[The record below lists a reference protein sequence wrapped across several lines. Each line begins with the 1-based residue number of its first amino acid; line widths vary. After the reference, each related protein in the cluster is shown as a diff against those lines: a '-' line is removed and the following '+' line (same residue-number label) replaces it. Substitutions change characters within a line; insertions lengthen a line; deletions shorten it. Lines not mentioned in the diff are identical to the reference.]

1 MINAGEVVLKRWDL
15 AWVEESTAAVRES
28 LPELQKFLPWATD
41 TYDVEASRAFIGL
54 STEEWDKGTTMARR
68 RFRTR
73 PVVGLGRRESP
84 HAARRHPATQY
95 GLRSRRKPPPRR
107 RLRRALI
114 MCIDLPMCVH
124 SRGGFC
130 GTKLMLVVE

>member
-73 PVVGLGRRESP
+73 PVVGLGRRGV
-84 HAARRHPATQY
+84 AARGKETPRHSIRTAVPAEATTAT
-95 GLRSRRKPPPRR
+95 SAPPR
-107 RLRRALI
+107 
-114 MCIDLPMCVH
+114 PYYVH
-124 SRGGFC
+124 
-130 GTKLMLVVE
+130 